1 MKKNE
6 NMAWRFFASVRLALF
21 ALLILATTSI
31 IGTLIP
37 QKNPP
42 EFYVDAFGPRTA
54 QFFQMLDVPDMYN
67 SWWFLSLLLLF
78 SINLIVCTIDRLPN
92 VWQMVVMNNL
102 DTDLARLEKMPNSK
116 VFHAS
121 GDAESLTGVV
131 TTLLAK
137 KGWKAQHEKKP
148 SGTLLFS
155 QKTAWSRLGVYSV
168 HLSILLIFAGAI
180 IGSLFGF
187 KAGVMIPEGGVSDTV
202 YETGSGKPIPLG
214 FSVQCDDFNLSFYAD
229 GSTPKEFRSDLTVRD
244 DTANNT
250 FSRSIIVNDPMDY
263 KGITFYQ
270 SSYEP
275 MPGFNISI
283 TNKATNVRQNFQIP
297 FGQKTHWPE
306 TDIDFGVINQ
316 QVRSRMGDVASL
328 KVWFSDGQDE
338 PNVFWMD
345 NNAIQAITTPTA
357 TYEFQA
363 SQVYATGLQ
372 VAKDPGVWTVYAGCT
387 LMLIGL
393 YVAFF
398 LSHRRVWVYIAREEN
413 EDRFRILVC
422 GATSK
427 NKIAFEKEFAALVE
441 CFTHDSTFQ
450 NA

>member
-148 SGTLLFS
+148 SG
-155 QKTAWSRLGVYSV
+155 
-168 HLSILLIFAGAI
+168 
-180 IGSLFGF
+180 
-187 KAGVMIPEGGVSDTV
+187 
-202 YETGSGKPIPLG
+202 
-214 FSVQCDDFNLSFYAD
+214 
-229 GSTPKEFRSDLTVRD
+229 
-244 DTANNT
+244 
-250 FSRSIIVNDPMDY
+250 
-263 KGITFYQ
+263 
-270 SSYEP
+270 
-275 MPGFNISI
+275 
-283 TNKATNVRQNFQIP
+283 
-297 FGQKTHWPE
+297 
-306 TDIDFGVINQ
+306 
-316 QVRSRMGDVASL
+316 
-328 KVWFSDGQDE
+328 
-338 PNVFWMD
+338 
-345 NNAIQAITTPTA
+345 
-357 TYEFQA
+357 
-363 SQVYATGLQ
+363 
-372 VAKDPGVWTVYAGCT
+372 
-387 LMLIGL
+387 
-393 YVAFF
+393 
-398 LSHRRVWVYIAREEN
+398 
-413 EDRFRILVC
+413 
-422 GATSK
+422 
-427 NKIAFEKEFAALVE
+427 
-441 CFTHDSTFQ
+441 
-450 NA
+450 